1 MKLIFGGQSHSID
14 ANTLVNIL
22 IHYQSIVNEANNVYG
37 SGTRKVNIN
46 IKAIEKGSFVID
58 LELVQNVV
66 EQLFSKDSMSY
77 LANLAGVVWF
87 SYEVYKEFKGRP
99 IRSEDEKKKAK
110 EIAEKVGSVDA
121 DTVTT
126 VYNSKVLREAISK
139 TMETASEDPNVEGLS
154 VIDESNK
161 VRVDFSREDFR
172 DCIYDDFDNEV
183 EMPSE
188 RCIDEDAVLT
198 ITSLSFVRKSRWSFI
213 YNGFKI
219 FITVNDDAL
228 MERIDNG
235 DRFGKGDA
243 IKVKLRILQR
253 YNKEYKCYENK
264 SYKIIE
270 FYDHISPDKPKG
282 LFE

>member
-22 IHYQSIVNEANNVYG
+22 IYYKNVVEEANKECGCGARDVTINV
-37 SGTRKVNIN
+37 N
-46 IKAIEKGSFVID
+46 AIEKGSFVID
-58 LELVQNVV
+58 LEVVQNAV
-66 EQLFSKDSMSY
+66 EQLFSKDTLEY
-77 LANLAGVVWF
+77 LDNLTEVVGF
-87 SYEVYKEFKGRP
+87 VYGAYKLFRGKP
-99 IRSEDEKKKAK
+99 IKSDEDIDMAR
-110 EIAEKVGSVDA
+110 
-121 DTVTT
+121 TT
-126 VYNSKVLREAISK
+126 VNINVNVFNDAVKVYNCKVVREAVSK
-139 TMETASEDPNVEGLS
+139 SVETANEDPNVDGFS
-154 VIDESNK
+154 VYGENDEPYVTINRDEFK
-161 VRVDFSREDFR
+161 
-172 DCIYDDFDNEV
+172 DCIYDGFDDEV
-183 EMPSE
+183 EMPTE

-253 YNKEYKCYENK
+253 YNKEYRCYENK

-270 FYDHISPDKPKG
+270 FHDHISPDKPKD